1 MDLSKSVYV
10 TFTKT
15 SIATLTNPNLSK
27 ANIGPV
33 NLRGSLSPLMLRN
46 SVCNFVIVAF
56 FGDEDVHFQ

>member
-1 MDLSKSVYV
+1 MDFCESVYV

-15 SIATLTNPNLSK
+15 GIATLTNPNLSK
-27 ANIGPV
+27 ANMEPV
-33 NLRGSLSPLMLRN
+33 NMRGSLSPLMLRN